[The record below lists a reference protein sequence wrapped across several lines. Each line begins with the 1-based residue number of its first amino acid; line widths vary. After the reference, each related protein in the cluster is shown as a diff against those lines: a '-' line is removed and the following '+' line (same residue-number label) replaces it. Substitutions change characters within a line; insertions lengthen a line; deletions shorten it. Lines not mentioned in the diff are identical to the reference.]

1 MRQLQPAGVQVAR
14 LADDFALGQLR
25 DLEHIN
31 LGLQCGHL
39 VIECYLSCLE
49 WFVLVRKAALVD
61 RIRLVQR
68 IELVDFRL
76 QLPAFLFLNG
86 K

>member
-39 VIECYLSCLE
+39 VIECYLPFPLSH
-49 WFVLVRKAALVD
+49 
-61 RIRLVQR
+61 VQ
-68 IELVDFRL
+68 
-76 QLPAFLFLNG
+76 A
-86 K
+86 